1 MSEVN
6 EMPSNERIVDDLV
19 RGVTESCTVGD
30 NAELL
35 TSTSQ
40 KPGGPVIDGHPSDEQ
55 LNRNETTSDNSSPDA
70 DDDKHEN
77 PDDDTIDE
85 EALKSRECTLSDD
98 DKQRLTKESEELKAG
113 GNDLFKRGLYSESF
127 QKYTLALRTCPLSSP
142 KTRAILFANRAA
154 CKIHLGRTSSAIDD
168 CSKAIEL
175 DETYVKAYLR
185 RAKAYEE
192 TDKLDEALAD
202 FTKVLEFDRS
212 NPDALEASMRLP
224 PVIEERNEKLKAE
237 MLSKLKDLGNC
248 VLKPFGLS
256 TNNFQMVQDPNTG
269 GYSINFKS

>member
-1 MSEVN
+1 M
-6 EMPSNERIVDDLV
+6 
-19 RGVTESCTVGD
+19 
-30 NAELL
+30 
-35 TSTSQ
+35 
-40 KPGGPVIDGHPSDEQ
+40 
-55 LNRNETTSDNSSPDA
+55 
-70 DDDKHEN
+70 
-77 PDDDTIDE
+77 
-85 EALKSRECTLSDD
+85 
-98 DKQRLTKESEELKAG
+98 KAG

-212 NPDALEASMRLP
+212 NPDALEASMVRIWSLPLSAFSIILKIHRKNYFSCLQRLP